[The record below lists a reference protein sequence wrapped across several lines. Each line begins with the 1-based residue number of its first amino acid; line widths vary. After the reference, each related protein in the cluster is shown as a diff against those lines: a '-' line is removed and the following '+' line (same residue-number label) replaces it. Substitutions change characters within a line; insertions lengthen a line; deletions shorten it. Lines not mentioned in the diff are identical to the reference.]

1 MNPAVTAALSKNGVP
16 IRLPDERWVH
26 LTEGHSEMAGY
37 YSEVQ
42 ETLEDPDAIYE
53 GGSGELL
60 AAKEIHSDK
69 YIVVVYKEISE
80 KDGFVITA
88 FLSSRRK
95 QLERRRMVWPQQK

>member
-1 MNPAVTAALSKNGVP
+1 MIGKPLKVL
-16 IRLPDERWVH
+16 
-26 LTEGHSEMAGY
+26 
-37 YSEVQ
+37 

-60 AAKEIHSDK
+60 AAKEIQTDK

>member
-1 MNPAVTAALSKNGVP
+1 
-16 IRLPDERWVH
+16 
-26 LTEGHSEMAGY
+26 MAGY
-37 YSEVQ
+37 YSEVL

-60 AAKEIHSDK
+60 AAKEIQTDK

-95 QLERRRMVWPQQK
+95 QLERRRVVWPQQK

>member
-1 MNPAVTAALSKNGVP
+1 
-16 IRLPDERWVH
+16 
-26 LTEGHSEMAGY
+26 MAGY
-37 YSEVQ
+37 YSEVL
-42 ETLEDPDAIYE
+42 ETLEDPDAIYK

-60 AAKEIHSDK
+60 AAKEIQTDE